1 MECAGR
7 GLAFWSY
14 QSTQEMWVAHR
25 RCHHRLAEVFS
36 VYQEYLAKTLT
47 DKYSTLNAQMDKVLN
62 DANSELNILNQR
74 INSRPSFRF
83 TSSLFSD
90 RWCYRHA
97 T

>member
-1 MECAGR
+1 MGWLFGVTSR
-7 GLAFWSY
+7 R
-14 QSTQEMWVAHR
+14 R
-25 RCHHRLAEVFS
+25 RCGLPTVVAITAWLKFYS

-74 INSRPSFRF
+74 INSRSSFQSTF
-83 TSSLFSD
+83 SLFSN
-90 RWCYRHA
+90 RWCHRHA